1 MQTEVDVMRK
11 VVWHIVPLIFVLFI
25 LNSID
30 RVNVSFAA
38 LQMNA
43 ELGFTPRVYG
53 FGVGMFFVS
62 YLLFQIP
69 IAFAARRYGVRVCL
83 GLMSIAW
90 GLAAAGMSLVHT
102 PTQFYALRFLLGVT
116 EAGFAP
122 VTLYYYSVWIP
133 AQYRARVTSKN
144 TIAIAVSIVIG
155 APLSGWLMTS
165 THTLGGLS
173 GWRWMFVA
181 EGVVPVLLGLYTLLR
196 LPETPHDAAW
206 LGADE
211 RALLLARL
219 DADAGA
225 HTTHAGSA
233 ARVSALPRTAGS
245 LRLWAC
251 AGAWFA
257 LTMGVY
263 GIIFWLP
270 QAIKHLSHFGD
281 FTVAVLAAT
290 PWVFAGV
297 AMWLNALHSDRRTER
312 LWHVVLPTLVG
323 AFGLAASVV
332 AGAGASAYAML
343 LVGLIGLGAAQA
355 VFWAVPMDFLKGAAA
370 AGGFALINLCG
381 NLAGLIGPNV
391 IGWIRQ
397 TTGSFENV
405 AYFLAAVLLLG
416 ALLLA
421 LALRPRGAAG
431 EMNGDGRS
439 ARVGNSD

>member
-1 MQTEVDVMRK
+1 
-11 VVWHIVPLIFVLFI
+11 
-25 LNSID
+25 
-30 RVNVSFAA
+30 VSFAA

-69 IAFAARRYGVRVCL
+69 VSLAARRYGVRVCL
-83 GLMSIAW
+83 GLMSIVW
-90 GLAAAGMSLVHT
+90 GLAATGMALVHT
-102 PTQFYALRFLLGVT
+102 PAQFYALRFLLGMT

-133 AQYRARVTSKN
+133 ARYRARVTSKN

-181 EGVVPVLLGLYTLLR
+181 EGIVPVLLGVYTLLR

-206 LGADE
+206 LTDDE
-211 RALLLARL
+211 RALLLAKL
-219 DADAGA
+219 DED
-225 HTTHAGSA
+225 SA
-233 ARVSALPRTAGS
+233 ARTAYASSAERMSVLPRTVGR

-270 QAIKHLSHFGD
+270 QAIRHLSHFGD
-281 FTVAVLAAT
+281 FTVSVLAAT
-290 PWVFAGV
+290 PWVFAGF
-297 AMWLNALHSDRRTER
+297 AMWLNARHSDRRQER
-312 LWHVVLPTLVG
+312 LWHVVIPTLVG
-323 AFGLAASVV
+323 AAGLAASVAMGGGV
-332 AGAGASAYAML
+332 SAYAML
-343 LVGLIGLGAAQA
+343 LLGLIGLGAAQA
-355 VFWAVPMDFLKGAAA
+355 VFWAVPMDFMKGAAA
-370 AGGFALINLCG
+370 AGGFAFINLCG

-397 TTGSFENV
+397 TTGSFGDV

-421 LALRPRGAAG
+421 LAMRPRAAISQ
-431 EMNGDGRS
+431 RL
-439 ARVGNSD
+439 NSYPHD

>member
-1 MQTEVDVMRK
+1 MQTDVDVMRK
-11 VVWHIVPLIFVLFI
+11 VVWRIVPLIFLLFI

-69 IAFAARRYGVRVCL
+69 IAMAARSYGVRVCL

-102 PTQFYALRFLLGVT
+102 PTQFYVLRFLLGVT

-133 AQYRARVTSKN
+133 ARYRARVTSKN

-181 EGVVPVLLGLYTLLR
+181 EGLVPVLLGIYTLLK
-196 LPETPHDAAW
+196 LPETPRDAAW
-206 LGADE
+206 LNEAE
-211 RALLLARL
+211 RAWLLAKL
-219 DADAGA
+219 DDDAATRTQHA
-225 HTTHAGSA
+225 HSTE
-233 ARVSALPRTAGS
+233 RVRALPRTAGS

-263 GIIFWLP
+263 GVIFWLP
-270 QAIKHLSHFGD
+270 QAIKHLSNFGD

-297 AMWLNALHSDRRTER
+297 AMWLNARHSDRHAER

-323 AFGLAASVV
+323 ALGLAASVV
-332 AGAGASAYAML
+332 VGGGASAYAML
-343 LVGLIGLGAAQA
+343 LLGLIGLGAAQA
-355 VFWAVPMDFLKGAAA
+355 VFWAVPMDFMKGAAA
-370 AGGFALINLCG
+370 AGGFAFINLCG
-381 NLAGLIGPNV
+381 NLAGLLGPNV

-397 TTGSFENV
+397 STGSFADV
-405 AYFLAAVLLLG
+405 AYFLAVVLLLG

-421 LALRPRGAAG
+421 LALRARRADGPT
-431 EMNGDGRS
+431 GDGAG
-439 ARVGNSD
+439 ARG